1 MPSSACGRGSGS
13 AGGILWPRICQ
24 YCLDQEIMATSGRR
38 IDLEYTYSSYTA
50 IPSYTQ
56 LYTALWPNF
65 PLFDSQWISLQM
77 ILQAAEHRTSIVG
90 RKQKQST
97 FNATFS
103 IILIATERQHIF
115 VINLNIFQAT
125 YLMLF
130 HSFQTVR
137 ILHLCDTFLLVFILK
152 FQCFYSSELF
162 LNTFTISPLNHL
174 AQVEMEILWKV

>member
-1 MPSSACGRGSGS
+1 MNFADKSFTTLVERVTRGREGWMPSSACGRGSGS

-103 IILIATERQHIF
+103 IILISTYSRQPTCGLSFFSKRYSIF
-115 VINLNIFQAT
+115 VT
-125 YLMLF
+125 LF
-130 HSFQTVR
+130 F
-137 ILHLCDTFLLVFILK
+137 
-152 FQCFYSSELF
+152 
-162 LNTFTISPLNHL
+162 
-174 AQVEMEILWKV
+174 